1 MSHKHEPAHIRREKF
16 RNIIRKL
23 MALKNPVNISCVARE
38 AGVSTSL
45 IHNYY
50 PDIADE
56 IRRIADNVP
65 RRSRATLREK
75 LNDANAKNEFLRDEI
90 QQLQLRISKLATI
103 NEILNYN
110 LKNFLETNKKQTSTH
125 LANHFP

>member
-23 MALKNPVNISCVARE
+23 MVLKKPVNISRVAQE

-45 IHNYY
+45 IHNDY

-56 IRRIADNVP
+56 IRKIADNIP
-65 RRSRATLREK
+65 QHSREILRQK
-75 LNDANAKNEFLRDEI
+75 LKDANAKNKVLQDEI
-90 QQLQLRISKLATI
+90 QQLQLRITKLAII
-103 NEILNYN
+103 NEMLNHN
-110 LKNFLETNKKQTSTH
+110 LKNKPSRNK
-125 LANHFP
+125 

>member
-16 RNIIRKL
+16 RNIIRRF
-23 MALKNPVNISCVARE
+23 MVLKKPVNISRVARE

-50 PDIADE
+50 PDIAYE
-56 IRRIADNVP
+56 IRRIADNTP

-75 LNDANAKNEFLRDEI
+75 LKDANAKNKVLQNEI

-103 NEILNYN
+103 NEMLNYN
-110 LKNFLETNKKQTSTH
+110 LKNKLSRNK
-125 LANHFP
+125 

>member
-1 MSHKHEPAHIRREKF
+1 
-16 RNIIRKL
+16 
-23 MALKNPVNISCVARE
+23 MALKNPVNISRVARE

-56 IRRIADNVP
+56 IGRIADNVP
-65 RRSRATLREK
+65 RRSRTTLREK
-75 LNDANAKNEFLRDEI
+75 LNDANAKNKVLRDEI

-103 NEILNYN
+103 NEMLNYN
-110 LKNFLETNKKQTSTH
+110 LKKLSRNK
-125 LANHFP
+125 

>member
-1 MSHKHEPAHIRREKF
+1 METPMNHKHEPAHIRREKF

-23 MALKNPVNISCVARE
+23 MVLKKPVNISRVARE

-56 IRRIADNVP
+56 IRRIADNIP
-65 RRSRATLREK
+65 QNSRATLREK
-75 LNDANAKNEFLRDEI
+75 LKDANAKNKVLQNEI

-103 NEILNYN
+103 NEMLNYN
-110 LKNFLETNKKQTSTH
+110 LKNKSSRNK
-125 LANHFP
+125 

>member
-16 RNIIRKL
+16 RKF
-23 MALKNPVNISCVARE
+23 MVLKKPVNISRVARE

-56 IRRIADNVP
+56 IRRKADNIP
-65 RRSRATLREK
+65 QNSRATLREK
-75 LNDANAKNEFLRDEI
+75 LKDANAKNKVLQNEI

-103 NEILNYN
+103 NEMLNYN
-110 LKNFLETNKKQTSTH
+110 LKKQILSK
-125 LANHFP
+125 

>member
-23 MALKNPVNISCVARE
+23 MVLKKPVNISRVARE

-56 IRRIADNVP
+56 M
-65 RRSRATLREK
+65 
-75 LNDANAKNEFLRDEI
+75 
-90 QQLQLRISKLATI
+90 
-103 NEILNYN
+103 
-110 LKNFLETNKKQTSTH
+110 
-125 LANHFP
+125 

>member
-23 MALKNPVNISCVARE
+23 MVLKKPVNISRVARE

-56 IRRIADNVP
+56 IRRIADNTP
-65 RRSRATLREK
+65 QHSREIEHQK
-75 LNDANAKNEFLRDEI
+75 LKDANAKNKVLQDEI
-90 QQLQLRISKLATI
+90 QQLQLRITKLATI
-103 NEILNYN
+103 NEMLNYN
-110 LKNFLETNKKQTSTH
+110 LKNKPSRNK
-125 LANHFP
+125 